1 MEKPFAASIA
11 DADRMIAAVQ
21 KTGKLLAINWP
32 LAWYRSHNTTKRL
45 IDEGVIGDVIEV
57 HFYDGNR
64 GPLYHLADKVE
75 VTDEE
80 VRKGKPNSWF
90 YKKAAGGGSL
100 LDYVGY
106 GVTLGSWFMNGE
118 APIEVTCV
126 MDEPEGLEVDEHSV
140 TVCRYRRGLSKFETR
155 WGTFTDPWTLQP
167 QPKCG
172 FVIVGTDGTIAS
184 YDYDDH
190 VTRADAG
197 EARAAHGAADTLAAP
212 RRAPV
217 EYMLHLIA
225 TGEKISGPLD
235 PKLSAASAS
244 RSPTAPC
251 FRRARSAPW
260 GCCHERGRSS
270 LRDRLRAGRQDG
282 AGDRRAGPALQAADA
297 EKLPAED
304 RARRGRG
311 HFLRPS
317 RRLPPR
323 RARRRSDHV
332 AHAGAGRGA
341 ARTSSIPT
349 PIATDDFE
357 SLLSRDDIEVFDITP
372 HPAERV
378 PLVEAALKAGKHVL
392 SQKPFVVDLDT
403 GERLVEL
410 ADRNGVKLAV
420 NQNGRWA
427 PHFAYMREAVRAG
440 LIGDVVSCHTAS
452 TGTIAG
458 SSARPSRRSTT

>member
-11 DADRMIAAVQ
+11 DADRMIAAVA

-45 IDEGVIGDVIEV
+45 IDEGTIGEVIEV

-106 GVTLGSWFMNGE
+106 GVTLGSWFMDGE
-118 APIEVTCV
+118 KPIEVTCV
-126 MDEPEGLEVDEHSV
+126 MDEPQGLEVDEHSV
-140 TVCRYRRGLSKFETR
+140 TVCRYNRGLSKFETR

-190 VTRADAG
+190 VTVQTRAKR
-197 EARAAHGAADTLAAP
+197 EQFKVPADTLAAP
-212 RRAPV
+212 HRAPV

-235 PKLSAASAS
+235 PKLSRIGQQITDSA
-244 RSPTAPC
+244 
-251 FRRARSAPW
+251 
-260 GCCHERGRSS
+260 
-270 LRDRLRAGRQDG
+270 
-282 AGDRRAGPALQAADA
+282 
-297 EKLPAED
+297 
-304 RARRGRG
+304 
-311 HFLRPS
+311 
-317 RRLPPR
+317 
-323 RARRRSDHV
+323 
-332 AHAGAGRGA
+332 
-341 ARTSSIPT
+341 
-349 PIATDDFE
+349 
-357 SLLSRDDIEVFDITP
+357 
-372 HPAERV
+372 
-378 PLVEAALKAGKHVL
+378 VL
-392 SQKPFVVDLDT
+392 S
-403 GERLVEL
+403 
-410 ADRNGVKLAV
+410 A
-420 NQNGRWA
+420 
-427 PHFAYMREAVRAG
+427 REKRTVG
-440 LIGDVVSCHTAS
+440 LL
-452 TGTIAG
+452 
-458 SSARPSRRSTT
+458 P